1 MNLSHFL
8 QSELTSFIRMSAFS
22 LDREN
27 QINQDENSKEDTVQ
41 LNLVQWIY
49 YRIIAS
55 DVCFC
60 SGGANAIFRVKTWVG
75 ELLQNDFPNI
85 ILWNYL
91 KNRLDFTVDQ
101 VLDITASANDFK
113 RQNGKS

>member
-1 MNLSHFL
+1 
-8 QSELTSFIRMSAFS
+8 
-22 LDREN
+22 
-27 QINQDENSKEDTVQ
+27 
-41 LNLVQWIY
+41 
-49 YRIIAS
+49 
-55 DVCFC
+55 
-60 SGGANAIFRVKTWVG
+60 VG